1 MYNNNFDKIAKKYYK
16 EAILQKQIADDL
28 FNFIFNG
35 QNFEKIVDLGCGTGF
50 LGEKFLD
57 YSNKICFV
65 DLHKE
70 MLDECIKASNAE
82 YIKLDFNDNLL
93 DILDKNTTVVS
104 SMSLQWATNLAETL
118 KIIAQNSA
126 SFGFA
131 IPIVGTFF
139 ELYKKI
145 EDHDIN
151 IKKFNFYT
159 QKQIM
164 DILAIYNCE
173 YFVGDYQL
181 QFNNIKDL
189 FRHLKQIGV
198 NYPSLSSSFSKIK
211 KLLQNKDAILY
222 NYNVLFIKNKTK
234 S

>member
-1 MYNNNFDKIAKKYYK
+1 
-16 EAILQKQIADDL
+16 
-28 FNFIFNG
+28 
-35 QNFEKIVDLGCGTGF
+35 
-50 LGEKFLD
+50 
-57 YSNKICFV
+57 
-65 DLHKE
+65 
-70 MLDECIKASNAE
+70 
-82 YIKLDFNDNLL
+82 
-93 DILDKNTTVVS
+93 
-104 SMSLQWATNLAETL
+104 MSLQWATNLAETL

-145 EDHDIN
+145 ENHDIN

-181 QFNNIKDL
+181 QFDNIKDL
-189 FRHLKQIGV
+189 FIHLKQIGV

-211 KLLQNKDAILY
+211 KLLHNKDAILY